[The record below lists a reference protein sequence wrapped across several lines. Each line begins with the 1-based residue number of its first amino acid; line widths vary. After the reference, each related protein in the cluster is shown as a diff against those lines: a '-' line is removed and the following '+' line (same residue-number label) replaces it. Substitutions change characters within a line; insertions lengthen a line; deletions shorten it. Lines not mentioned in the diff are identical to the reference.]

1 MPSGQADSRLF
12 KAARFCSSSAKA
24 SCARF
29 ATLGMVSHCSGS
41 SSDRSWRSIFACVAF
56 ADSFLIS
63 AFNVSKSLMGPSII
77 RDCSELLDHL
87 DAGLDVFV
95 ALFREL
101 AEVVEAETVNVAQLL
116 VDDDQPAADQH
127 HAAEALMAHL
137 QHRRD
142 HHAGG
147 ALDRQRHR
155 VEKQLHPPD
164 GVRVGVADDRQRPAR
179 FLVQD
184 IGLKQ
189 SEIALALPCAVAVLC
204 PPDLD
209 ELLDERRV
217 RGGGWFEH
225 CCCVRHGHPYS
236 SKSRLRSR
244 SFNSALRS
252 QGGGVPFSTSSN
264 LTRRSAIS

>member
-41 SSDRSWRSIFACVAF
+41 SSDKSWRSIFACVAF

-87 DAGLDVFV
+87 DAGLDVFI

-101 AEVVEAETVNVAQLL
+101 AEVVEAEAVNIAQLL
-116 VDDDQPAADQH
+116 VDDDQPATDQH
-127 HAAEALMAHL
+127 HAAETLVAHL

-147 ALDRQRHR
+147 PLDRQRDR
-155 VEKQLHPPD
+155 IEEQLHAPD
-164 GVRVGVADDRQRPAR
+164 GFRIGIADDRQRPAG

-184 IGLKQ
+184 VWLKK
-189 SEIALALPCAVAVLC
+189 E
-204 PPDLD
+204 
-209 ELLDERRV
+209 
-217 RGGGWFEH
+217 
-225 CCCVRHGHPYS
+225 
-236 SKSRLRSR
+236 
-244 SFNSALRS
+244 
-252 QGGGVPFSTSSN
+252 
-264 LTRRSAIS
+264 